1 MHELTGTTNFIF
13 SFDND
18 MSALPKTK
26 HLYKVCEFFNLGYS
40 STIPTFEHNI
50 NDNNDILKTYK
61 TLLNQGN
68 EEGANN
74 LLNGFLSQIQ
84 TNKNRTPENMEELM
98 KESTRIELK
107 KKGNAKN
114 KRKP

>member
-1 MHELTGTTNFIF
+1 MRGKNLG
-13 SFDND
+13 SF
-18 MSALPKTK
+18 L
-26 HLYKVCEFFNLGYS
+26 CEFFNLGYS